1 MPPSPV
7 DLEIARHHGTSVA
20 LEATAER
27 LQASKKAP
35 IPTPSERIY
44 ELTKENG
51 LLRLEIR
58 SLKQIREP
66 IRELKEDAEFIEATL
81 NRMVTRFNQAMERV
95 DDDLNEALEGVQGV

>member
-1 MPPSPV
+1 
-7 DLEIARHHGTSVA
+7 VA
-20 LEATAER
+20 LEATTER